1 MEGCG
6 LSTDH
11 NQRIGFGRYGKTAH
25 GRKELRGKRKTK
37 RELREV
43 TVSDSISQLIQT
55 GEIKRVH
62 GVIGGGKEATVLLAE
77 NNSNEFVCAKVFRY
91 FTSTIKK
98 RLQGTI
104 HILASDMAMLAAKQE
119 YWNLH
124 EMVKHCPVPKPL
136 SLIGNIILM
145 EFISDGSPSS
155 MTPAPLI
162 RDVDLTP
169 FDPEEI
175 LYTSLDILA
184 QIFLKVRMIHGDFSE
199 HNIMIQPNNGK
210 IFTMDVSQSV
220 EYNSKTFIN
229 TGIRIRIDRAMHM
242 LETDIKNLNQYF
254 KRIYRI
260 GVDPEE
266 VLQNIKEE
274 LPTKLQDFLTEKTM
288 EIYPGELNPSDSYN
302 GKLQTRNRVMK
313 DRTGSMRRLKK
324 PFS

>member
-1 MEGCG
+1 MTVAGAKSHLLG
-6 LSTDH
+6 T
-11 NQRIGFGRYGKTAH
+11 GKV
-25 GRKELRGKRKTK
+25 E
-37 RELREV
+37 
-43 TVSDSISQLIQT
+43 
-55 GEIKRVH
+55 RVH
-62 GVIGGGKEATVLLAE
+62 AVIGGGKEATVLLAE
-77 NNSNEFVCAKVFRY
+77 NASGELICAKVFRY
-91 FTSTIKK
+91 FTSTIRK

-119 YWNLH
+119 YWNLYD
-124 EMVKHCPVPKPL
+124 MAKHCPVPKPL
-136 SLIGNIILM
+136 SLVGNIILM
-145 EFISDGSPSS
+145 EFISDGSISS

-199 HNIMIQPNNGK
+199 HNLMIQPNNGK

-220 EYNSKTFIN
+220 EYNSKTFIG

-242 LETDIKNLNQYF
+242 LETDINNINQYF

-266 VLQNIKEE
+266 VMKNIKEE

-288 EIYPGELNPSDSYN
+288 EIYPGELNPSDSYY
-302 GKLQTRNRVMK
+302 GKRQSRNQVMK
-313 DRTGSMRRLKK
+313 DRTGSMRRIKK